1 MTQTARSGFENLL
14 ALLSITAVLV
24 IGGMVATMARDFGPI
39 ARSMRAE
46 LPVPVMP
53 EDPAESHEVEYRFNQ
68 GVALLHAKRYDYATT
83 AFARVA
89 ELAPNMPEA
98 YVNLGFS
105 LLGEQDY
112 EHAVESFTK
121 AIDLRP
127 EQANAYWG
135 LALAFEAQ
143 KDYEGAL
150 GAMRSYIHLS
160 RVPND
165 PYVPKARSA
174 LWEWEAQLGRIPKD
188 ADPADAAGLANVPPQ
203 HSATKPATK

>member
-1 MTQTARSGFENLL
+1 MTPTARTGFENLL
-14 ALLSITAVLV
+14 ALLSITAVLA
-24 IGGMVATMARDFGPI
+24 IGGMVATLARDYGPVTR
-39 ARSMRAE
+39 AMRAE

-68 GVALLHAKRYDYATT
+68 GVALLHAKRYDYAMT

-98 YVNLGFS
+98 YVNLGFA
-105 LLGEQDY
+105 LLGEEDY
-112 EHAVESFTK
+112 QHAANAFGK

-135 LALAFEAQ
+135 LALAYEAL

-165 PYVPKARSA
+165 PYITKARSA

-188 ADPADAAGLANVPPQ
+188 ADPSGLAKAPPQ
-203 HSATKPATK
+203 HLNTQPPAK

>member
-1 MTQTARSGFENLL
+1 MTHPPRSNFENLM
-14 ALLSITAVLV
+14 ALLSLTSILV
-24 IGGMVATMARDFGPI
+24 IGGMVATLARDYGPVTR
-39 ARSMRAE
+39 AMRAE

-53 EDPAESHEVEYRFNQ
+53 EDPAENHEVQYRFNQ
-68 GVALLHAKRYDYATT
+68 GVALLHAKRYDYAMT
-83 AFARVA
+83 AFARVVA
-89 ELAPNMPEA
+89 LAPRMPEA
-98 YVNLGFS
+98 HVNLGFA
-105 LLGEQDY
+105 LMGEKDY
-112 EHAVESFTK
+112 EHAVESFMK

-135 LALAFEAQ
+135 LGLAFEAM

-188 ADPADAAGLANVPPQ
+188 ADPAGLANVPPQ
-203 HSATKPATK
+203 HSAATPAAK